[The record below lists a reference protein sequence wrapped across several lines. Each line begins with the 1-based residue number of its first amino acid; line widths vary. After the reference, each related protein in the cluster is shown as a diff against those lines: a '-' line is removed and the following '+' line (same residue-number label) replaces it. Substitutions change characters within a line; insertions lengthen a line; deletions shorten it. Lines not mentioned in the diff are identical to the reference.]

1 MYIKHSNN
9 FIKGYVMERLKDC
22 NLEHCTPEQVG
33 VKSSAITA
41 FINEINEN
49 NLGLQSFT
57 VVRHDKVCAQ
67 GFFKPYNK
75 DIPHVLYSM
84 SKSVTSTAVGF
95 AVSEG
100 LINLN
105 DRVVKFFP
113 EYLMSKRPFN
123 RMITVRMLLTM
134 HSDKLITVLD
144 EKGGTDWVQNF
155 FNAPFLLPPNTKF
168 NYISENTTMLSAIIT
183 KVTGMS
189 VIDYLYPRIFEPLGI
204 EKPFWESDG
213 KGNNAGGWGLYMKS
227 EDLAKFFLPYIH
239 GGKWKDGTQ
248 IIPEIWVKEATRKQ
262 VDSVS
267 DGYIDNM
274 MGYGYQFWRNPVPNS
289 YRADGLFGQRC
300 FMFPE
305 YDALVVLNCGEAEDY
320 KVMKIFWK
328 YFPECFGYGELPEN
342 KAEYQQMLDTID
354 NCSVEDLP
362 KSERNRELEE
372 KISGRLI
379 TCKTSEFVSVVS
391 ITITQMW
398 FKKPGEISEMK
409 LTFDDEK
416 LTFYWKEKEY
426 ENTIDVGLNGEYG
439 ISKMTLGD
447 VTYHAY
453 SKAAWKE
460 DGTLDLWI
468 RPIETSHVR
477 KFNLIFAAGILL
489 SVGSLWLMP
498 FASYVMQATCFFTIG
513 FFVFGPQMLIGMAAA
528 ECSHKEAAGAA
539 TGFVGLFAY
548 LGASL
553 AGWPLAKVLD
563 TWHWSGFF
571 VVISIAAGIS
581 ALLLLPF
588 LNAQTPREA

>member
-105 DRVVKFFP
+105 DRVVKFFH

-155 FNAPFLLPPNTKF
+155 LNAPFLLPPNTKF

-274 MGYGYQFWRNPVPNS
+274 MGYGYQFWRNPVSNS

-477 KFNLIFAAGILL
+477 KFNFKFNDDDTVKITNIMNPTLQELVIYY
-489 SVGSLWLMP
+489 M
-498 FASYVMQATCFFTIG
+498 TFTGYPVKGDFTKEVIENTVEKLG
-513 FFVFGPQMLIGMAAA
+513 LPIIEPNFKGKFV
-528 ECSHKEAAGAA
+528 E
-539 TGFVGLFAY
+539 
-548 LGASL
+548 
-553 AGWPLAKVLD
+553 
-563 TWHWSGFF
+563 
-571 VVISIAAGIS
+571 
-581 ALLLLPF
+581 
-588 LNAQTPREA
+588 

>member
-1 MYIKHSNN
+1 
-9 FIKGYVMERLKDC
+9 MERLKDYQ
-22 NLEHCTPEQVG
+22 LEHCTPEEVG
-33 VKSSAITA
+33 VNSQAITD
-41 FINEINEN
+41 FINEINKN

-84 SKSVTSTAVGF
+84 SKSVTSTAIGF

-100 LINLN
+100 LISLN

-113 EYLMSKRPFN
+113 EYVMSKRPFN
-123 RMITVRMLLTM
+123 RMLTVRMLLTM

-144 EKGGTDWVQNF
+144 EKGGTDWIQNF
-155 FNAPFLLPPNTKF
+155 LNAPFLLPPNTKF
-168 NYISENTTMLSAIIT
+168 NYISENTSMLSAIIT
-183 KVTGMS
+183 RVTGMS

-213 KGNNAGGWGLYMKS
+213 QGNNAGGWGLYMKS

-248 IIPEIWVKEATRKQ
+248 IIPETWVKEATRKQ

-274 MGYGYQFWRNPVPNS
+274 MGYGYQFWRNPVSNS
-289 YRADGLFGQRC
+289 FRADGLFGQRC

-305 YDALVVLNCGEAEDY
+305 YDALVVLNCGESEDY

-328 YFPECFGYGELPEN
+328 YFPVCFGYGSLPEN
-342 KAEYQQMLDTID
+342 NEAYGKMLETVE

-362 KSERNRELEE
+362 ATERNRELEK

-379 TCKTSEFVSVVS
+379 KCKTSEFVSVVS

-398 FKKPGEISEMK
+398 YNKPGDINEIK
-409 LTFDDEK
+409 FTFDDDK
-416 LTFYWKEKEY
+416 LKFYWKEKEY

-453 SKAAWKE
+453 SKASWQE
-460 DGTLDLWI
+460 NGSLDLWI
-468 RPIETSHVR
+468 RPIETAHVR
-477 KFNLIFAAGILL
+477 KLNFKFNDDDTVKITNDMNPTLQELVVYYMTFTGYPVKGELGEDLIKNAVEKLGLPIIEPNFKGK
-489 SVGSLWLMP
+489 
-498 FASYVMQATCFFTIG
+498 
-513 FFVFGPQMLIGMAAA
+513 FVD
-528 ECSHKEAAGAA
+528 ESE
-539 TGFVGLFAY
+539 
-548 LGASL
+548 
-553 AGWPLAKVLD
+553 
-563 TWHWSGFF
+563 
-571 VVISIAAGIS
+571 
-581 ALLLLPF
+581 
-588 LNAQTPREA
+588 

>member
-113 EYLMSKRPFN
+113 EYLMSNRPFN

-416 LTFYWKEKEY
+416 LAFYWKEKEY

-477 KFNLIFAAGILL
+477 KFNFKFNDDDTVKITNIMNPTLQELVIYY
-489 SVGSLWLMP
+489 M
-498 FASYVMQATCFFTIG
+498 TFTGYPVKGDFTKEVIENTVEKLG
-513 FFVFGPQMLIGMAAA
+513 LPIIEPNFKGKFV
-528 ECSHKEAAGAA
+528 E
-539 TGFVGLFAY
+539 
-548 LGASL
+548 
-553 AGWPLAKVLD
+553 
-563 TWHWSGFF
+563 
-571 VVISIAAGIS
+571 
-581 ALLLLPF
+581 
-588 LNAQTPREA
+588 